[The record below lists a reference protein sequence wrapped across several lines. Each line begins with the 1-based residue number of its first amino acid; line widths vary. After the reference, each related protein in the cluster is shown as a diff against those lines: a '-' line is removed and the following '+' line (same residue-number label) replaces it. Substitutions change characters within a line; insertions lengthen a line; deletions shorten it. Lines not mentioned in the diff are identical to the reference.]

1 MGEAKKYFVTV
12 AVDQCIVPERV
23 MIRAGNQEFAAQKA
37 EMKLA
42 LKMRGAITVQAIKVQ
57 DV

>member
-1 MGEAKKYFVTV
+1 MGEANKYFVTV
-12 AVDQCIVPERV
+12 AVDRCIIPGRV
-23 MIRAGNQEFAAQKA
+23 MIRAANKEFAAQKA